1 MMYIYIL
8 GMRRLPRSI
17 HAVRRLETSDICI
30 YVYNICIYMYIYMC
44 VYILMYI
51 YIQDTRRVPRN
62 IHAVR
67 RLEKT
72 GCVVLVD
79 DTALR
84 APSCPCCK

>member
-1 MMYIYIL
+1 
-8 GMRRLPRSI
+8 
-17 HAVRRLETSDICI
+17 
-30 YVYNICIYMYIYMC
+30 MYIYMR